1 MGDNLRIVMLR
12 VNISKAINEAA
23 LPTEVNRMI
32 LREFVEELTAISEE
46 EVKKEMEEYQRKI
59 KEEEASN
66 GV

>member
-12 VNISKAINEAA
+12 VNISKVINEAA

>member
-32 LREFVEELTAISEE
+32 LREFVEELTVISEE